1 MHLGTQLL
9 VAFLMILLV
18 TILHGFGVVLLT
30 KLLRLED
37 AHLRAHR
44 LDFRAFGILTSMA
57 LSLFLLHALEI
68 ALFGFFYLAA
78 GAIDTLEQALYFSA
92 SSYATLGHPDI
103 PFPDQWRLLGAIE
116 GLAGFLL
123 IGWSTAVFVTDM
135 NKLLRK

>member
-1 MHLGTQLL
+1 MHLGTQLF
-9 VAFLMILLV
+9 VASLLILLV
-18 TILHGFGVVLLT
+18 TVMHGFGVVLVT

-37 AHLRAHR
+37 SHLRMHR
-44 LDFRAFGILTSMA
+44 LDLRAFGILTSMA

-78 GAIDTLEQALYFSA
+78 GAIDTLEEALYFSA
-92 SSYATLGHPDI
+92 SSYATLGHADI
-103 PFPDQWRLLGAIE
+103 PFPEQWRLLGAIE

>member
-9 VAFLMILLV
+9 AALFLIVLMTLV
-18 TILHGFGVVLLT
+18 HGLGVVLVT

-37 AHLRAHR
+37 SALRAHR
-44 LDFRAFGILTSMA
+44 LDFHAFGILITMA
-57 LSLFLLHALEI
+57 LSLFVLHALEI
-68 ALFGFFYLAA
+68 TLFALFYLAA
-78 GAIDTLEQALYFSA
+78 GAIGTLEEALYFSA

-103 PFPDQWRLLGAIE
+103 SFPAEWRLLGAIE

>member
-9 VAFLMILLV
+9 FASLLIVLMVLV
-18 TILHGFGVVLLT
+18 HGLGVVLVT

-37 AHLRAHR
+37 SALRAHR
-44 LDFRAFGILTSMA
+44 LDYGAFGILTTMA
-57 LSLFLLHALEI
+57 LSLFVLHALEI
-68 ALFGFFYLAA
+68 ALFGLFYLAV
-78 GAIDTLEQALYFSA
+78 GAIGTLEEALYFSA
-92 SSYATLGHPDI
+92 SSYTTLGHPDI
-103 PFPDQWRLLGAIE
+103 PFPPQWRLLGAIE